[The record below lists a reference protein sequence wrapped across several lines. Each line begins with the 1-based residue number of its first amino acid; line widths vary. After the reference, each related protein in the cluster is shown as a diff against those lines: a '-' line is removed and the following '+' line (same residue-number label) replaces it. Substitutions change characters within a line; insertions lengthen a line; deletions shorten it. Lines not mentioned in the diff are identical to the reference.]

1 MTAQINECSIEHL
14 LEMLNVDLLF
24 IQKRVKTIK
33 IEGVNM
39 IINGTMYD
47 YLRVTEESIK
57 HSIELKNEIDKKYYS
72 L

>member
-1 MTAQINECSIEHL
+1 MTAPINECSIEHL

-24 IQKRVKTIK
+24 IQKRINKIK
-33 IEGVNM
+33 EDGVNM

-47 YLRVTEESIK
+47 YLRITEESIK
-57 HSIELKNEIDKKYYS
+57 HSIELKNEIDKKHYN